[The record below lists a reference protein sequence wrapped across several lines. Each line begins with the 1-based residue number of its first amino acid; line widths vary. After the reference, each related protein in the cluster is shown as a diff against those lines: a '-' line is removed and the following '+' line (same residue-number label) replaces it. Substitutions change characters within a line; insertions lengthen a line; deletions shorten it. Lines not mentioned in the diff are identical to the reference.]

1 MTTKQLNLAALVAAM
16 APEAQLI
23 AYRTITNS
31 MLGGI
36 IAAARQHLRAEER
49 NQRKDEH
56 SNMNENTEVCEFIR
70 SQDAANEALENMG
83 LPYAETTPY
92 ERLERLFD
100 VFCWANAAARSMA
113 YNQYEE
119 PLTLEGMIVFQL
131 SKSNMPNDAIL
142 TAWAEAAGCTVEE
155 IRAVKNELEKSDRE
169 SLLRDKPA
177 IINIFNSFG
186 DYTHAGEEFD
196 GEDAVTNL
204 TRVQQHQ
211 LACKVLTGLWAG
223 YGNILKQ
230 AMRRNTVEGLAARPI
245 IKAELAKLIP
255 TIKDFEKSIADE
267 LAAEG
272 EAGRRY
278 NTLGDA
284 PRDMWTTLGM
294 SPKAA

>member
-31 MLGGI
+31 TLGGCI
-36 IAAARQHLRAEER
+36 SAIRQHLRNEEKKRRDETKDDGLDQR
-49 NQRKDEH
+49 NEIDEF
-56 SNMNENTEVCEFIR
+56 VR
-70 SQDAANEALENMG
+70 SQEATDETIAGMG
-83 LPYAETTPY
+83 LSVETTPF
-92 ERLERLFD
+92 ERAKKLFD
-100 VFCWANAAARSMA
+100 VFCWSNAAARSMA

-119 PLTLEGMIVFQL
+119 PLTLEGMIIFQL
-131 SKSNMPNDAIL
+131 SKSNMPNDTIL
-142 TAWAEAAGCTVEE
+142 AAWAEAAECTIEE
-155 IRAVKNELEKSDRE
+155 IRTVKTELEKSDRE
-169 SLLRDKPA
+169 SLLRDKPE
-177 IINIFNSFG
+177 IISTFKSLG
-186 DYTHAGEEFD
+186 DYTHAGDEYN
-196 GEDAVTNL
+196 GEDAITNL

-211 LACKVLTGLWAG
+211 LACKVLAGLWTG

-230 AMRRNTVEGLAARPI
+230 AMRRNTVEGLATRPI

-255 TIKDFEKSIADE
+255 TIKEFEKSIADE

-284 PRDMWTTLGM
+284 PRDMWTALGM